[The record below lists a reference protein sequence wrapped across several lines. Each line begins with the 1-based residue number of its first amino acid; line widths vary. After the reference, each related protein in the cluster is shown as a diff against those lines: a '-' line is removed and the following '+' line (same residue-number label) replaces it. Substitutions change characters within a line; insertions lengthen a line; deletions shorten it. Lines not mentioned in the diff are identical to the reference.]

1 MFWTHL
7 IPGARRGED
16 ADGLRN
22 HLNVHEL
29 PRGLMFI
36 TSALNIL
43 ARDLGFLQSAEQDV
57 AAWGNGEAIPLMS
70 YSLIEYISGLALQS
84 FDCLELGGGRSTHF
98 WTKRMRRVLTLDT
111 DAALVGQ
118 LSKCKPDNLEIA
130 HVEAGQFA
138 EAAGRFGPFDAVI
151 IDASANRV
159 ACARTALRILKS
171 GGFIVLDNSD
181 WYPNTARVL
190 RDGDLIQVDFP
201 DFRPCHA
208 YRCVTSMFLHREFRP
223 RPLAERLPVQPIGGK
238 TPLEP
243 NGWDVPQA
251 EQPIPLR

>member
-7 IPGARRGED
+7 IPGTRPGED
-16 ADGLRN
+16 ADSLRN
-22 HLNVHEL
+22 NLNVHEL
-29 PRGLMFI
+29 PRGLMFM

-43 ARDLGFLQSAEQDV
+43 ARDLGFLQSSEQDV
-57 AAWGNGEAIPLMS
+57 AVWGNGEAIPLMS
-70 YSLIEYISGLALQS
+70 YSLIEYLSGLALQA

-111 DAALVGQ
+111 DAALVDL
-118 LSKCKPDNLEIA
+118 LSKGKPANLEIA
-130 HVEAGQFA
+130 HVQAAHFANAVGQF
-138 EAAGRFGPFDAVI
+138 GTFDTVI

-159 ACARTALRILKS
+159 ACARSALRILKP

-181 WYPNTARVL
+181 WYPNAARVL
-190 RDGDLIQVDFP
+190 REGDLIQVDFH

-208 YRCVTSMFLHREFRP
+208 YRCTTSLFLHREFRP

-238 TPLEP
+238 TPLQP
-243 NGWDVPQA
+243 NGWDLV
-251 EQPIPLR
+251 